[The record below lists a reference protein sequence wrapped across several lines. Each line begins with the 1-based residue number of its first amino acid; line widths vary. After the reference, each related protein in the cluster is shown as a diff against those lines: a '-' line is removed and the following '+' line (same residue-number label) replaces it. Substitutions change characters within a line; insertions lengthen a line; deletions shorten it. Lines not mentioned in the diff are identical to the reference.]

1 MQSIIT
7 IIGKLHPLWV
17 HLPIGILLLA
27 GFFQWLSTT
36 TKYAG
41 LAVAVRPT
49 YLMGMFSAIVAVIS
63 GWLLADSGT
72 YPEQTLFAHRWLGV
86 SVCIGSMVGYLL
98 QEKLSR
104 KMQHIFAGILFL
116 LVIAAGH
123 YGGSLTHGEG
133 YLFANNSHKEVK
145 PTTPITNVQEA
156 LVFAQLVQP
165 ILNEKCV
172 GCHGP
177 NKQKGELRLDDSTYL
192 LQGGEHGE
200 VFKMGVANE
209 SEMFKRIT
217 LNERD
222 EHHMPP
228 KGKPALTE
236 QEIALINWWIN
247 SGANWHTK
255 VKEVVQ
261 PEPIKKWLNG
271 LEKPS
276 KAKEALIP
284 ETPVA
289 AASEKILAML
299 QAAGVVIV
307 PVAANSNYLSVSM
320 INLPAASDSVIQLL
334 QQLQPQIIW
343 MKADYLPATEQ
354 LVKAISSLSR
364 LTRLSWAHGNL
375 SDKNITAFRSLR
387 QLHYLNLSNNPI
399 SRDALLSLQSLST
412 LQSLYI
418 WNTKIAGNEI
428 AALASAFPNTQL
440 DTGNYRLAMIA
451 ADTIPVKASP
461 IQ

>member
-1 MQSIIT
+1 MQSIFT
-7 IIGKLHPLWV
+7 LIGKLHPLWV

-27 GFFQWLSTT
+27 IFFQWLSNS

-41 LAVAVRPT
+41 LAIAIRPA
-49 YLMGMFSAIVAVIS
+49 YCIGMLSAIAAVIS
-63 GWLLADSGT
+63 GWLLANSGT
-72 YPEQTLFAHRWLGV
+72 YPEQTLFVHRWLGV
-86 SVCIGSMVGYLL
+86 SVCMGTTLGYFL
-98 QEKLSR
+98 QDTLTR
-104 KMQHIFAGILFL
+104 KMQNVFAGILFL
-116 LVIAAGH
+116 SVIAAGH
-123 YGGSLTHGEG
+123 YGGTLTHGEG
-133 YLFANNSHKEVK
+133 YLFANNSKTEVK
-145 PTTPITNVQEA
+145 PNTPITNVQEA

-177 NKQKGELRLDDSTYL
+177 NRQKGKLRLDDSTYL

-200 VFKMGVANE
+200 VVKLGVANE

-217 LNERD
+217 LDERD

-236 QEIALINWWIN
+236 QEITLINWWIS

-255 VKEVVQ
+255 VKEVAQ

-289 AASEKILAML
+289 AASEKIIATL

-320 INLPAASDSVIQLL
+320 INLPTASDSVIQLL

-375 SDKNITAFRSLR
+375 SDKNIPAFRSLR
-387 QLHYLNLSNNPI
+387 QLQYLNLSNNPI

-440 DTGNYRLAMIA
+440 DTGNYRLSMIA
-451 ADTIPVKASP
+451 ADTIPVKAP
-461 IQ
+461 PVQ